1 MAKVVVHVFFTT
13 TNGDKNYE
21 NFRLMF
27 SAGKQDAGPGYVGTI
42 ASPVPVTNVTLPPD
56 LPDPAFFSYPFSVA
70 EKAFVRGILAKIR
83 SEGGVVPSTCTLELL
98 SLPEPASDEWKHLS
112 AGDITLKYCPDSSN
126 PTVFEDLLT
135 DPQAFASVGDILVGI
150 DHDRLLLPVLGNSE
164 LAGKSGDYVPKRKP
178 HDMSVFL
185 NDVDDD
191 DEETIRGRAII
202 SLGRKLFPLFLDYIL
217 IDPETNEVEHAA
229 GIIAR
234 VKVLGRAL
242 DNDIKAYVGMNP
254 QEVCPGM
261 DRDEIES
268 EDEAENEIG
277 DEDEDENENG
287 DVMLFVPCIGGDQK
301 TDDGDTIATN
311 GTYSNICVVPAKG
324 AWPDFAAIL
333 LTGDP
338 NEDVGLA
345 TAYDI
350 HDLGVIFRNRASL
363 FFILTVMYGGV
374 SYNRLYFRIYRSTVG
389 KMLDLLN
396 PPPDPNAGSD
406 GPHERIPPTLSE
418 AVASGALE
426 VIDEGEIVSDEYEP
440 AGLYHPSINVIQ
452 HPDDPEKD
460 LVVVCTGSTILVTR
474 AMAYGSPTAKNAP
487 VPPVP
492 PETES
497 GVTEPDPE
505 PPYSR
510 GNPYTLFGNNG
521 GVNMNSFDL
530 TIETLYQAMRG
541 KLSLKHGVR
550 MSRAPFAAKV
560 AAAVA
565 RLGTG
570 APPAAPAAPATP
582 AAPVAPAAGEDEEK

>member
-1 MAKVVVHVFFTT
+1 MNNIFRSIFMAKIVVHVFFTT
-13 TNGDKNYE
+13 TNGNKDYQK
-21 NFRLMF
+21 FRLMF
-27 SAGKQDAGPGYVGTI
+27 SAGKQDAGPGHVGTI
-42 ASPVPVTNVTLPPD
+42 ASPVPVKNVTLPPD

-83 SEGGVVPSTCTLELL
+83 SKGGDVPSTCTLELL
-98 SLPEPASDEWKHLS
+98 SLPEPASDEWKTLS
-112 AGDITLKYCPDSSN
+112 AGDITLKYCPDSSK

-135 DPQAFASVGDILVGI
+135 DPQAFASVGDILIGI

-164 LAGKSGDYVPKRKP
+164 LVGKSGDYVPKRKP

-185 NDVDDD
+185 NDTDDD
-191 DEETIRGRAII
+191 DEESIRGCAVI
-202 SLGRKLFPLFLDYIL
+202 SLGRKLFPLFLDYVWEELDEKAI
-217 IDPETNEVEHAA
+217 HAP

-234 VKVLGRAL
+234 VKVLGHKL
-242 DNDIKAYVGMNP
+242 DNDIKAYVGLNP

-261 DRDEIES
+261 DRDDIES
-268 EDEAENEIG
+268 ENEAENEIG
-277 DEDEDENENG
+277 DEDENENG

-311 GTYSNICVVPAKG
+311 GTESVISVLPAKG
-324 AWPDFAAIL
+324 AWPDIAPVL

-338 NEDVGLA
+338 NEDVGLV
-345 TAYDI
+345 TAYDV
-350 HDLGVIFRNRASL
+350 HDLAVIFRNRKSL
-363 FFILTVMYGGV
+363 FFILTVMYGGDA
-374 SYNRLYFRIYRSTVG
+374 YNRLYYRIYRSTVG
-389 KMLDLLN
+389 KMLDLRNL
-396 PPPDPNAGSD
+396 PS
-406 GPHERIPPTLSE
+406 PPTLSE
-418 AVASGALE
+418 AVASGALD
-426 VIDEGEIVSDEYEP
+426 VIDEGKIVSDELEP

-460 LVVVCTGSTILVTR
+460 LIVVCTGSSMLVTR
-474 AMAYGSPTAKNAP
+474 ALAYGSPTAKNAP

-492 PETES
+492 PEPES
-497 GVTEPDPE
+497 GVTEPAPE

-510 GNPYTLFGNNG
+510 GNPYTLLGNNG

-530 TIETLYQAMRG
+530 SIDALYQALR
-541 KLSLKHGVR
+541 KNVSLKHGVR

-570 APPAAPAAPATP
+570 AAPAAPATP
-582 AAPVAPAAGEDEEK
+582 AAPAAGEDEGEGEGEEK